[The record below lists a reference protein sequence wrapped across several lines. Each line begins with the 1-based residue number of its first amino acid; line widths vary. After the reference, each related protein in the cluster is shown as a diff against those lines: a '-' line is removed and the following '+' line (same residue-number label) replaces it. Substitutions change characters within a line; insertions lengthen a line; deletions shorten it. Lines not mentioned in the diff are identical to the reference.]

1 MDAFQ
6 KIVLVVA
13 TIILITLLVIVGILL
28 NRDNKNKNFPP
39 NALVCPDYWKEVE
52 ENVCQPDYIKNTNI
66 GDWNKHSSKDHT
78 DNPNPIAESGKVYF
92 GTDSTPSNATKYDD
106 DTYSVFERKENESN
120 IYKDNITL
128 TGTETCKKKKWANH
142 WNIKWDGITNY
153 NSC

>member
-52 ENVCQPDYIKNTNI
+52 ENVCQSTETNKGDWTDQAGTNI
-66 GDWNKHSSKDHT
+66 N
-78 DNPNPIAESGKVYF
+78 F
-92 GTDSTPSNATKYDD
+92 GSDSTSSGVTKYDD
-106 DTYSVFERKENESN
+106 ENYTNNEKS
-120 IYKDNITL
+120 NITL

>member
-13 TIILITLLVIVGILL
+13 TIILITLLIIVGMLL
-28 NRDNKNKNFPP
+28 SRDNKNKNFPP
-39 NALVCPDYWKEVE
+39 NALVCPDYWKEVG
-52 ENVCQPDYIKNTNI
+52 ENKCEPENTNI
-66 GDWNKHSSKDHT
+66 GDWNT
-78 DNPNPIAESGKVYF
+78 ANPNGTINASGKVYF
-92 GTDSTPSNATKYDD
+92 GTDSTPSDATKYDD
-106 DTYSVFERKENESN
+106 DTYSVFERVDNGSN

>member
-13 TIILITLLVIVGILL
+13 TIILITLLIIVGMLL
-28 NRDNKNKNFPP
+28 SRDNKNKNFPP
-39 NALVCPDYWKEVE
+39 NALVCPDYWKEVG
-52 ENVCQPDYIKNTNI
+52 ENVCQPDYNKNTNI
-66 GDWNKHSSKDHT
+66 GDWNKPTRDHN
-78 DNPNPIAESGKVYF
+78 DNPNPIDDNGKVYF
-92 GTDSTPSNATKYDD
+92 GTDSNPTSGTKYD
-106 DTYSVFERKENESN
+106 DTYSVFERVDNQSK
-120 IYKDNITL
+120 IYKDNIIL

>member
-13 TIILITLLVIVGILL
+13 TIILITLLIIVGMLL
-28 NRDNKNKNFPP
+28 SRDNKNKNFPP
-39 NALVCPDYWKEVE
+39 NALVCPDYWKEVG
-52 ENVCQPDYIKNTNI
+52 ENECQPDYIKNTNI
-66 GDWNKHSSKDHT
+66 GDWNNANP
-78 DNPNPIAESGKVYF
+78 DNIDNTIADSGKVYF

-106 DTYSVFERKENESN
+106 TYSVFERVDNQSN

>member
-66 GDWNKHSSKDHT
+66 GDWNNANPGSI
-78 DNPNPIAESGKVYF
+78 DNHIAESGKVYF

-106 DTYSVFERKENESN
+106 DNTYSVFEKKDDDGNN

>member
-13 TIILITLLVIVGILL
+13 TIILITLLIIVGMLL
-28 NRDNKNKNFPP
+28 SKDNKNKNFPP
-39 NALVCPDYWKEVE
+39 NALVCPDYWKEVG
-52 ENVCQPDYIKNTNI
+52 ENECQSTGTNK
-66 GDWNKHSSKDHT
+66 GEWT
-78 DNPNPIAESGKVYF
+78 DNADTKIYF
-92 GTDSTPSNATKYDD
+92 GSDSNSSGVTKYDD
-106 DTYSVFERKENESN
+106 ENYTNNEKS
-120 IYKDNITL
+120 NITL

>member
-39 NALVCPDYWKEVE
+39 NALVCPDYWKEVG
-52 ENVCQPDYIKNTNI
+52 ENECEPDFIKNTNI
-66 GDWNKHSSKDHT
+66 GDWNKN
-78 DNPNPIAESGKVYF
+78 NPPETNAINDSGKVYF
-92 GTDSTPSNATKYDD
+92 GTDSTPSSATKYD
-106 DTYSVFERKENESN
+106 DTYSVFEKEDEDGSK

>member
-39 NALVCPDYWKEVE
+39 NALVCPDYWKEVG
-52 ENVCQPDYIKNTNI
+52 ENECQPENTNI
-66 GDWNKHSSKDHT
+66 GDWNWNDPNTNSSE
-78 DNPNPIAESGKVYF
+78 NPNPINASGKVYF
-92 GTDSTPSNATKYDD
+92 GTDSTSSSATKYDD
-106 DTYSVFERKENESN
+106 DNTYSVFEKEDEDGSK

>member
-39 NALVCPDYWKEVE
+39 NALVCPDYWKEVG
-52 ENVCQPDYIKNTNI
+52 ENECEPDFIKNTNI
-66 GDWNKHSSKDHT
+66 GDWNKN
-78 DNPNPIAESGKVYF
+78 NPPETNAINDSGKVYF
-92 GTDSTPSNATKYDD
+92 GTDSTSSSATKYDD
-106 DTYSVFERKENESN
+106 ENYTNNEKS
-120 IYKDNITL
+120 NITL

>member
-52 ENVCQPDYIKNTNI
+52 ENVCQPENTNI
-66 GDWNKHSSKDHT
+66 GDWNWNNDNNTKSNE
-78 DNPNPIAESGKVYF
+78 NPNPINASGKVYF

-106 DTYSVFERKENESN
+106 NTYSVFEKEEDSIK

-128 TGTETCKKKKWANH
+128 TGTETCKKKQWANH

>member
-13 TIILITLLVIVGILL
+13 TIILITLLIIVGMLL
-28 NRDNKNKNFPP
+28 SRDNKNKNFPP
-39 NALVCPDYWKEVE
+39 NALVCPDYWKEVG
-52 ENVCQPDYIKNTNI
+52 ENECELGNTNI
-66 GDWNKHSSKDHT
+66 GDWNTANPHT
-78 DNPNPIAESGKVYF
+78 DGIDASGKVYF
-92 GTDSTPSNATKYDD
+92 GSDSTSSTATKYD
-106 DTYSVFERKENESN
+106 DTYSVFERVEKGSN

>member
-13 TIILITLLVIVGILL
+13 TIILITLLIIVGMLL
-28 NRDNKNKNFPP
+28 SKDNKNKNFPP

-52 ENVCQPDYIKNTNI
+52 ENVCQSTGTNKGEWTNDVDTKI
-66 GDWNKHSSKDHT
+66 
-78 DNPNPIAESGKVYF
+78 YF
-92 GTDSTPSNATKYDD
+92 GSDYTDIQKYDD
-106 DTYSVFERKENESN
+106 EN
-120 IYKDNITL
+120 YKNNEKSNITL